1 MVAVEDNTYHCRTIK
16 RRADEI
22 CYDRRFFD
30 GIAVRFE
37 DFILKGAK
45 TVVHVNVPKA
55 GGGDRQSEI
64 PTKSAEII
72 PRRLYVKPA
81 DFVRHGFT
89 QGCPGCV
96 CARTGIGPKRNHSE
110 ICRQRLEAE
119 IVKDLSDTRT
129 VKAQERMDHYLAK
142 KVAESKRD
150 EDPRQD
156 LVEEPVEMED

>member
-1 MVAVEDNTYHCRTIK
+1 MVAVADNIYQCRTIK

-22 CYDRRFFD
+22 CYDRKLFN

-45 TVVHVNVPKA
+45 SVVHVNVPKTS
-55 GGGDRQSEI
+55 GGDRQRDI

-72 PRRLYVKPA
+72 PRRIYMKPA

-96 CARTGIGPKRNHSE
+96 YAQTSIGPKQNHSE
-110 ICRQRLEAE
+110 ICRQRL
-119 IVKDLSDTRT
+119 
-129 VKAQERMDHYLAK
+129 
-142 KVAESKRD
+142 
-150 EDPRQD
+150 
-156 LVEEPVEMED
+156 